1 MTAPSS
7 PAQAP
12 EAAEPPVL
20 TAVRGRLGVITLNRP
35 RAVNALTAEM
45 VELML
50 SALARWRDDDA
61 VAQVLVLGAGERGLC
76 AGGDIVAIYR
86 DMTAGDAPSGARD
99 TSASERFWA
108 REYLLNAMI
117 AAYPKPYVA
126 FMDGLVLGGGI
137 GISAHGSHRLVTERT
152 RSGMPETTIGFAPDV
167 GGTWL
172 LSRVPGGAGLHAAL
186 TGAHLDAADALHLG
200 LADRLVDA
208 ADLDAIATALE
219 TEAADDVV
227 ARFAVDAVPPSALA
241 AARAWIDDAYGR
253 DTATGIVARLD
264 ELGAAGHAEAAEAAA
279 TIREKSPTSVAVTLE
294 GVRRAGRAD
303 RLEQVLVDEY
313 RVGVRL
319 LQGHD
324 FPEGVRAQ
332 VIDKDRTPHWDPAT
346 LADVDPAAVAACF
359 APLGTAE
366 LDLHDLNLHDPN
378 LHDPNL
384 SSDPA
389 PAAGRVTAGSTTA
402 GTATEDAS

>member
-1 MTAPSS
+1 MAGEATSAP
-7 PAQAP
+7 
-12 EAAEPPVL
+12 PPVL
-20 TAVRGRLGVITLNRP
+20 TEVRGHLGVIILNRP

-50 SALARWRDDDA
+50 AALTVWREDDD
-61 VAQVLVLGAGERGLC
+61 VAQVLVRGAGERGLC

-86 DMTAGDAPSGARD
+86 DMTAEGKPEGERD

-108 REYLLNAMI
+108 REYLLNAVI

-126 FMDGLVLGGGI
+126 VMDGLVLGGGI

-152 RSGMPETTIGFAPDV
+152 RSGMPETTIGFTPDV

-172 LSRVPGGAGLHAAL
+172 LSRPDGGAGLHAAL

-200 LADRLVDA
+200 LADLLVDS

-227 ARFAVDAVPPSALA
+227 ARFAADTVPSSALA
-241 AARAWIDDAYGR
+241 EGRAWLDDAYGR
-253 DTATGIVARLD
+253 ESPAAVLDRLD
-264 ELGAAGHAEAAEAAA
+264 ELGRTGHEEAAGAAA
-279 TIREKSPTSVAVTLE
+279 TIREKSPTSVAVTFASI
-294 GVRRAGRAD
+294 RRARD
-303 RLEQVLVDEY
+303 LPRLEDALASEY
-313 RVGVRL
+313 RVGLRL

-332 VIDKDRTPHWDPAT
+332 VIDKDRTPHWEPPT
-346 LADVDPAAVAACF
+346 LAGVDPAAVAACF
-359 APLGTAE
+359 AGLGEDE
-366 LDLHDLNLHDPN
+366 LDL
-378 LHDPNL
+378 
-384 SSDPA
+384 
-389 PAAGRVTAGSTTA
+389 TAVEEK
-402 GTATEDAS
+402 ATKDAS